1 MTRYSLNVSLL
12 LASPAESGIG
22 FVGRGAAFGR
32 KVMQGVPFAIEAFAA
47 GAGILDWFLFDGH
60 YLGAT
65 LRLIGF

>member
-1 MTRYSLNVSLL
+1 
-12 LASPAESGIG
+12 
-22 FVGRGAAFGR
+22 
-32 KVMQGVPFAIEAFAA
+32 MQGVPFAIEAFAA